1 MSNKELFVKAHGMTK
16 EIKREYPEVDYM
28 LQFSLCLAYLQ
39 EGEKKMVELKGTEK
53 QIAWAEDIRKNYLDT
68 LEGMMENVK
77 NENMGT
83 IKMVMR
89 EYKSEI
95 VSKVKE
101 KTTPEAARV
110 ILDILTEIKNK
121 IENTDSAKKFIEV
134 YNGHRFS
141 APHEVSTMDI
151 LGQFR

>member
-1 MSNKELFVKAHGMTK
+1 MSNKELFVKAHVMAK
-16 EIKREYPEVDYM
+16 EIKKEYPEVDYM
-28 LQFSLCLAYLQ
+28 VQFSLCLTYLQ
-39 EGEKKMVELKGTEK
+39 EGEKEMVELKGTEK
-53 QIAWAEDIRKNYLDT
+53 QVKWAEDIRKNYLDT
-68 LEGMMENVK
+68 LERMIENVK
-77 NENMGT
+77 NENMSS

-134 YNGHRFS
+134 YNGHKFS